1 MFSLTLFPLHSTSIL
16 CTAESTFGFLLILAL
31 KASVPSEIAQF
42 CYTFLFSFNSILFL
56 SGGDK
61 NFAFLVFLL
70 HLTRERNFIQ
80 NFYFDFQG
88 CNIKLLFPK
97 LTFNSVFVT
106 FVSFSTYSWLM
117 CVYVLVLM

>member
-1 MFSLTLFPLHSTSIL
+1 MFSLTLFPLHSISIL

-42 CYTFLFSFNSILFL
+42 CYTFIFSFNSILFL

-88 CNIKLLFPK
+88 CSIKLKFSNKHITTEMCYFLKHIFI
-97 LTFNSVFVT
+97 FNVFGI
-106 FVSFSTYSWLM
+106 M
-117 CVYVLVLM
+117 CWS

>member
-16 CTAESTFGFLLILAL
+16 CTAESTLRFRPILAL
-31 KASVPSEIAQF
+31 KASGLSEIALF
-42 CYTFLFSFNSILFL
+42 CYTFNSILFL

-61 NFAFLVFLL
+61 NFVFLVFLL